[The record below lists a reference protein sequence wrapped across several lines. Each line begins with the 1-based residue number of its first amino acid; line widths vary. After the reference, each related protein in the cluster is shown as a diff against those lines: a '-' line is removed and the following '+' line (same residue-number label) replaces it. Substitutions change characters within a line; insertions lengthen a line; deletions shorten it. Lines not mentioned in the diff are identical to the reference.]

1 MIDAGLYFSYVLFFV
16 AVGAAIIFPLL
27 YVIQDPKAVIK
38 SLVGVVGLVV
48 LFIVCYALSGNE
60 VTAKYASLGVG
71 AGSSKLIGAVLI
83 MFYLTLLI
91 SIVGIIFSEISKALK

>member
-1 MIDAGLYFSYVLFFV
+1 MIDAGLYFSYVLFFI
-16 AVGAAIIFPLL
+16 ALGAAIIFPLL
-27 YVIQDPKAVIK
+27 YVIQDPKGVIK
-38 SLVGVVGLVV
+38 SLVGIVGLVV

-71 AGSSKLIGAVLI
+71 EASSKLIGAVLI